1 MVLYFNLVYDPRSP
15 DVSKSV
21 VIAKS
26 GYLGVT
32 KFLGSIM
39 IISGF
44 YNLLVLF
51 LLIFLWFKDR
61 QSTFDIDKMKY

>member
-1 MVLYFNLVYDPRSP
+1 MSP

-21 VIAKS
+21 VIVKS
-26 GYLGVT
+26 GNLGVT

-39 IISGF
+39 IISGV

-51 LLIFLWFKDR
+51 FLIFLWFKDR
-61 QSTFDIDKMKY
+61 HSTFDIEKMKY